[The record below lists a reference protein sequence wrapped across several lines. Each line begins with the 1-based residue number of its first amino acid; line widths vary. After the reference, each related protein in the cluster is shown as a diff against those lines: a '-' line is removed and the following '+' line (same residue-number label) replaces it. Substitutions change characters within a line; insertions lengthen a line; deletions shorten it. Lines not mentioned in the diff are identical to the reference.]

1 MHSSFFI
8 IFRKNFGD
16 IEVDIF
22 FDKYDFDY
30 KRSVAAALAADD
42 VTLELKDDVGTE
54 NVDLIEDLASAR
66 QEEEVAD
73 SSSAV
78 NVDRPRS
85 GKEAR
90 QRRRERIASAL
101 SRANGGDGGDADKD
115 VEAEE
120 EDQPVG
126 YEEYERYLVKAALNQ
141 KILQLRLSV

>member
-1 MHSSFFI
+1 MIFFL

-42 VTLELKDDVGTE
+42 VTLELKDDVDSQ

-66 QEEEVAD
+66 QEEAVAD

-101 SRANGGDGGDADKD
+101 SRGDGGDGGDADKD
-115 VEAEE
+115 MEE
-120 EDQPVG
+120 EEEQPVG
-126 YEEYERYLVKAALNQ
+126 YEEYERYLVSKP
-141 KILQLRLSV
+141 

>member
-1 MHSSFFI
+1 M
-8 IFRKNFGD
+8 
-16 IEVDIF
+16 
-22 FDKYDFDY
+22 
-30 KRSVAAALAADD
+30 
-42 VTLELKDDVGTE
+42 TLELKDDVGTE

-115 VEAEE
+115 VEKE